1 MFEDNDPST
10 QAGLPSGEWETLAAL
25 TGFKPDPPPGKR
37 PSPTLIQTAEPPE
50 DHASAEPVD
59 EIPSGEA
66 EDSIPQKATPK
77 TDLLDPEDLLESEED
92 KATTKPTLWT
102 NPWAKGGFVASI
114 IGVGVAGLGLFLWSV
129 QNIKPSAKLP
139 EPSQQTQTADKT
151 QVDPEQEQ
159 IGNLKTVNALGS
171 QAQALNRQTQM
182 QNGLQPKP
190 QPHPSPTAAPRA
202 TPPAVAPDQS
212 TPLPSYSSV
221 SPAPA
226 RVASISPP
234 PIRPAVASA
243 PVQTVDPQTA
253 WQQALT
259 TGSYGQMPDN
269 PSTAYPDQ
277 DTEPLRT
284 PPAVPANA
292 TLVASRPQPNREA
305 AVSTL
310 EDSHYQ
316 ADVNA
321 ILSGNASDFR
331 TVLPGAM
338 ATATL
343 QTPIFWAQDL
353 KAEQQPQRFSI
364 RLNDA
369 IPSANGAIAFPAG
382 TQLIAQVSSISESG
396 MVQLAVTHAV
406 IETPQGG
413 QVIDLP
419 PETVLITG
427 DEGKPILAELQNS
440 GRGQVARMDVQTAL
454 FGALGQVGQLLN
466 RPRNESTTTSPYL
479 SSTSISNGDTNIVG
493 GILQGAFGSLTQQVQ
508 QRHQQ
513 EMQDIL
519 NRPNLW
525 IVPAG
530 QRLQVFVNNS
540 FGVAQP

>member
-10 QAGLPSGEWETLAAL
+10 HAGLPSGEWETLAAL
-25 TGFKPDPPPGKR
+25 TGFKPEPPPGKR
-37 PSPTLIQTAEPPE
+37 SSTTTLLQTAEPPE
-50 DHASAEPVD
+50 ENASIEPVD
-59 EIPSGEA
+59 EIPSDET
-66 EDSIPQKATPK
+66 EDSVPQKAPLK

-129 QNIKPSAKLP
+129 QNIKPAAKLP
-139 EPSQQTQTADKT
+139 EPLQQPQTADKT

-171 QAQALNRQTQM
+171 QAQALNRQTEM
-182 QNGLQPKP
+182 RNGLQP
-190 QPHPSPTAAPRA
+190 QPHPSPTAAPRT
-202 TPPAVAPDQS
+202 TPSSVTPVRS
-212 TPLPSYSSV
+212 TPLPSYRSV
-221 SPAPA
+221 PPTPA
-226 RVASISPP
+226 RVTPIAPS

-243 PVQTVDPQTA
+243 PVQTVDPQAA
-253 WQQALT
+253 WQQALA
-259 TGSYGQMPDN
+259 TGSYGQMPDD
-269 PSTAYPDQ
+269 PSAAYPDQ
-277 DTEPLRT
+277 DTEPVPSPVRHSTELT
-284 PPAVPANA
+284 PVVSQPETTGVEF
-292 TLVASRPQPNREA
+292 ASN
-305 AVSTL
+305 L
-310 EDSHYQ
+310 ENSRYQ

-353 KAEQQPQRFSI
+353 GAEQQPQRFSI

-369 IPSANGAIAFPAG
+369 IPSANGTIALPAG
-382 TQLIAQVSSISESG
+382 TQLIAQVRSISESG

-419 PETVLITG
+419 PEAVLITG

-513 EMQDIL
+513 EMQDML

-530 QRLQVFVNNS
+530 QHLQVFVNNS

>member
-10 QAGLPSGEWETLAAL
+10 HAGLPSGEWETLAAL
-25 TGFKPDPPPGKR
+25 TGFKPEPPPGKR
-37 PSPTLIQTAEPPE
+37 SSTTTLPQTAEPPE
-50 DHASAEPVD
+50 DNASAEPVN
-59 EIPSGEA
+59 EISSDEA
-66 EDSIPQKATPK
+66 EDPVPQKALPK

-129 QNIKPSAKLP
+129 QNIKPVAKLP
-139 EPSQQTQTADKT
+139 EPSQQLQTADKT

-171 QAQALNRQTQM
+171 QAQALNRQTEM
-182 QNGLQPKP
+182 QNGLQP
-190 QPHPSPTAAPRA
+190 QPHPSPTAAPRP
-202 TPPAVAPDQS
+202 TPPPV
-212 TPLPSYSSV
+212 TPVRSNPPPSYSSV
-221 SPAPA
+221 PPTSA
-226 RVASISPP
+226 RVTPISPP

-253 WQQALT
+253 WQQALA

-269 PSTAYPDQ
+269 PSAAYPDQ
-277 DTEPLRT
+277 NTEPLRN
-284 PPAVPANA
+284 PPSVPANT
-292 TLVASRPQPNREA
+292 TLVANREQPNREGV
-305 AVSTL
+305 VSTL
-310 EDSHYQ
+310 EDSRYQ

-321 ILSGNASDFR
+321 ILSGNASEFR

-353 KAEQQPQRFSI
+353 RTEQQPQRFSI
-364 RLNDA
+364 RLNDG
-369 IPSANGAIAFPAG
+369 IPSANGTIALPSG
-382 TQLIAQVSSISESG
+382 TQLIAQVRSISESG

-419 PETVLITG
+419 PEAVLITG
-427 DEGKPILAELQNS
+427 NEGKPILAELQNS
-440 GRGQVARMDVQTAL
+440 GRGQVARMNVQTAL

-479 SSTSISNGDTNIVG
+479 SSTSITNGNTNIVG

-540 FGVAQP
+540 FGVAQQ

>member
-10 QAGLPSGEWETLAAL
+10 HAGLPSGEWETLAAL
-25 TGFKPDPPPGKR
+25 TGFKPEPPPGKR
-37 PSPTLIQTAEPPE
+37 PSKTLVQTAEPPE
-50 DHASAEPVD
+50 ASTSIEPEDEVPSDAAEN
-59 EIPSGEA
+59 
-66 EDSIPQKATPK
+66 SISQNALLK

-114 IGVGVAGLGLFLWSV
+114 IGVGVAGLGFFLWSV
-129 QNIKPSAKLP
+129 QNIKPVAKLP

-151 QVDPEQEQ
+151 PVDPEQEQ

-190 QPHPSPTAAPRA
+190 RPHPSPAAAPRP
-202 TPPAVAPDQS
+202 TSPPVAPVRS
-212 TPLPSYSSV
+212 TPVPSYSSV
-221 SPAPA
+221 PSTPVRVTPIAP
-226 RVASISPP
+226 I
-234 PIRPAVASA
+234 PIRPAASS

-253 WQQALT
+253 WQQALA
-259 TGSYGQMPDN
+259 TGNYGQMPDDS
-269 PSTAYPDQ
+269 STAYPDQ
-277 DTEPLRT
+277 DTEPLR
-284 PPAVPANA
+284 PPPSVPANA
-292 TLVASRPQPNREA
+292 TLVASRPQPNREG

-310 EDSHYQ
+310 EDSRYQ

-364 RLNDA
+364 RLNEA
-369 IPSANGAIAFPAG
+369 IPSANGTIALPAG

-413 QVIDLP
+413 QVVDLP
-419 PETVLITG
+419 PEAVLMTG

-440 GRGQVARMDVQTAL
+440 GRRQVARMDVQTAL

-479 SSTSISNGDTNIVG
+479 SSTAITNGDTNIVG

-513 EMQDIL
+513 ERQDIL

-530 QRLQVFVNNS
+530 QRLQVFVHSS